1 MKKYAN
7 IYYYLATVILLF
19 LIITGLIYR
28 DTIIQTLLNYEIKDY
43 KNLTIY
49 IILVSVYF
57 LTPLPITPI
66 ILLNGFLLKN
76 NGFYLSYLL
85 IFISS
90 SALFVFSKLINEK
103 FNFQKKI
110 QLLSSN
116 FKLIKYSKSN
126 FFIFLSRYLIPY
138 FFHNIFYGLI
148 NIKYTKF
155 ILIVLLAEI
164 PLTFAI
170 NSIGISLKTY
180 SQDQT
185 IAIYSL
191 IMDKNFYIP
200 IIIISVIIF
209 IRKIIKKKIKVKCVE
224 YLVFQKK

>member
-155 ILIVLLAEI
+155 ILIVLIAEI

-170 NSIGISLKTY
+170 NSVGISLKTY

-185 IAIYSL
+185 ITIYSL

-200 IIIISVIIF
+200 IIIISVIFF
-209 IRKIIKKKIKVKCVE
+209 IGKIIKKKLK
-224 YLVFQKK
+224 